1 MLTRTTTTEDWRS
14 AWPDA
19 LAFAAGLAMAWR
31 ASWTAGDLVWSLWL
45 ASFVVGYATI
55 LWTIL
60 RPGIT
65 IVRGAWRDRA
75 LMGQLSVQA
84 RVTSVAMGLLMLVV
98 VGLFLL
104 TFFTVHFGFFHYIH
118 SQFLGTFFPIDTGA
132 GVPRGMIGL
141 STYLEVA
148 RRYWWFL
155 PSAFL
160 AERAAFLSASPAPAA
175 RPVTADPTLARKAAQ
190 ASALGNGMT
199 APYRNVVR
207 MHLLIFFFAFAHF
220 ARLDNFAVYAVVYA
234 VYFFPWRL
242 VRRGEATLVSPGTT

>member
-1 MLTRTTTTEDWRS
+1 VLTRTTTAEDWRS

-31 ASWTAGDLVWSLWL
+31 AKWTAGDLVWSLWL
-45 ASFVVGYATI
+45 ASLVVGYATI
-55 LWTIL
+55 LWTII
-60 RPGIT
+60 RPAVAM
-65 IVRGAWRDRA
+65 VRGARRDRELTLQVLTRQSKA
-75 LMGQLSVQA
+75 
-84 RVTSVAMGLLMLVV
+84 SVAVGVLVLV
-98 VGLFLL
+98 GIGLFMLA
-104 TFFTVHFGFFHYIH
+104 FFTVHFGMFHYVH
-118 SQFLGTFFPIDTGA
+118 SQFLATFFPIETGA
-132 GVPRGMIGL
+132 GVERGMAGL

-160 AERAAFLSASPAPAA
+160 AERAAFLSVSPA
-175 RPVTADPTLARKAAQ
+175 KAG
-190 ASALGNGMT
+190 ALGNGMT

-220 ARLDNFAVYAVVYA
+220 ARLDNFAVYVVVYA

-242 VRRGEATLVSPGTT
+242 VRRERAETTLASARTT